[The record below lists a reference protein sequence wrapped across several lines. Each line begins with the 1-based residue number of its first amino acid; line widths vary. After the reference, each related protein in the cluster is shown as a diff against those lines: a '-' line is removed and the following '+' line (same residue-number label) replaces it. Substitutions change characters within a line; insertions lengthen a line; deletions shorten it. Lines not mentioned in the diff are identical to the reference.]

1 MAGKKYTVIIIPDET
16 SGTRRFGVAR
26 RTIWVSTLCV
36 LLLFGIS
43 VFLVKDRVTLENKI
57 SRLEPLHERSVAQRK
72 FLERFGA
79 RLNEL
84 DGRLSA
90 LRKSEDQLRIM
101 ASVKPRGLRNDLGLG
116 GVNKDEQDV
125 SFDGLSPS
133 GRRFVTRLNRQFLD
147 LEQRSSSQKSAF
159 EALVNIF
166 KEKKV
171 VLAHTPSILPA
182 RGWLTSGFGRRRSPF
197 TNRMQFHSGI
207 DIVSRQGTPI
217 MAPADGLVIKA
228 KREGGYGNILEIR
241 HMQGIVTRYA
251 HNKKNLVRAGMRVKR
266 GSIIAQVGSTGR
278 STGPH
283 LHYEVR
289 LNGVAVNPMLYIVDT
304 PVARR

>member
-1 MAGKKYTVIIIPDET
+1 LAGKKYTVIIIPDET

>member
-125 SFDGLSPS
+125 SFGGLSPS

-147 LEQRSSSQKSAF
+147 LEQRFSSQKSAF

-228 KREGGYGNILEIR
+228 KREGGYGNIIEIR

-283 LHYEVR
+283 LHYEVH

>member
-125 SFDGLSPS
+125 SFGGLSPS

-147 LEQRSSSQKSAF
+147 LEQRFSSQKSAF

-228 KREGGYGNILEIR
+228 KREGGYGNVLEIR

-283 LHYEVR
+283 LHYEVH

>member
-116 GVNKDEQDV
+116 GVNKDDQDV
-125 SFDGLSPS
+125 SFGGLSPS

-147 LEQRSSSQKSAF
+147 LEQRFSSQKSAF

-228 KREGGYGNILEIR
+228 KREGGYGNVLEIR

>member
-166 KEKKV
+166 KEKKM

>member
-125 SFDGLSPS
+125 SFGGLSPS

-147 LEQRSSSQKSAF
+147 LEQRFSSQKSAF

-228 KREGGYGNILEIR
+228 KREGGYGNVLEIR

>member
-228 KREGGYGNILEIR
+228 KREGGYGNIIEIR

>member
-125 SFDGLSPS
+125 SFGGLSPS

-228 KREGGYGNILEIR
+228 KREGGYGNVLEIR

-283 LHYEVR
+283 LHYEVH

>member
-1 MAGKKYTVIIIPDET
+1 LAGKKYTVIIIPDET

-125 SFDGLSPS
+125 SFGGLSPS

-147 LEQRSSSQKSAF
+147 LGQRFSSQKSAF

-228 KREGGYGNILEIR
+228 KREGGYGNVLEIR

>member
-1 MAGKKYTVIIIPDET
+1 LAGKKYTVIIIPDKT

-26 RTIWVSTLCV
+26 RTIWVSTFCV

-84 DGRLSA
+84 DGRLST
-90 LRKSEDQLRIM
+90 LRKFEDQLRIM

-116 GVNKDEQDV
+116 GVNKDDQDV
-125 SFDGLSPS
+125 SFGGLSPS

-159 EALVNIF
+159 KALVNIF

-182 RGWLTSGFGRRRSPF
+182 RGWLTSGFGHRRSPF
-197 TNRMQFHSGI
+197 TSRRQFHSGI
-207 DIVSRQGTPI
+207 DIVSREGTPI

-266 GSIIAQVGSTGR
+266 GNIIAQVGSTGR